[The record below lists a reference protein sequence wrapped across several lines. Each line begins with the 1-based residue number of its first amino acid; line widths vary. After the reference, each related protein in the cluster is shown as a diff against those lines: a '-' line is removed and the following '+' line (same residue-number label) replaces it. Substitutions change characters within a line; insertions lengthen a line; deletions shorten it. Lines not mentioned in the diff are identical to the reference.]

1 MRRVR
6 GQGRAVSDMVVGTA
20 AVTPV
25 MATGS
30 VRAEQ
35 VNQLLLGELAALLER
50 DGEWLRI
57 RTELDGYEGWVNAG
71 YVRQLSPL
79 EAEAWRRAAR
89 GWSEGA
95 RVSVGRDVVALP
107 LRARVTLEEGLV
119 TLPDG
124 RAGRIIEGRVRSA
137 DTAAEEARRAMPH
150 RWALDHFRGA
160 PYQWGGVTPWGV
172 DCSGLVQTTYA
183 ARGVVL
189 PRDSSKQA
197 AAGEAVPL
205 DAIAP
210 GDLLFFHSEHGSH
223 ISHVAFAAEDD
234 SLIHSTIACG
244 GVVEEPFTPGS
255 RAGTALRPRLVA
267 ARRISGRS

>member
-1 MRRVR
+1 MS
-6 GQGRAVSDMVVGTA
+6 GLVVGTA
-20 AVTPV
+20 AVAPV

-35 VNQLLLGELAALLER
+35 VTQLLLGELAALLDD

-57 RTELDGYEGWVNAG
+57 RTELDGYEGWVNTG
-71 YVRQLSPL
+71 YVRRLTPL
-79 EAEAWRRAAR
+79 EAEEWRRTAR
-89 GWSEGA
+89 GWSDGA

-107 LRARVTLEEGLV
+107 LRARVVLDEGLV

-124 RAGRIIEGRVRSA
+124 RAGRIVEGQVRA
-137 DTAAEEARRAMPH
+137 AETAVEEARRAAPH
-150 RWALDHFRGA
+150 RWALEHFRGA
-160 PYQWGGVTPWGV
+160 PYQWGGLTPWGV

-183 ARGVVL
+183 ARGFVL

-223 ISHVAFAAEDD
+223 ISHVAFAAEHD
-234 SLIHSTIACG
+234 SLIHSTISCG

-255 RAGTALRPRLVA
+255 RAGQALRPRLVA
-267 ARRISGRS
+267 ARRITGRG

>member
-1 MRRVR
+1 
-6 GQGRAVSDMVVGTA
+6 MVVGTA
-20 AVTPV
+20 AVAPV

-35 VNQLLLGELAALLER
+35 VTQLLLGELAALLAR
-50 DGEWLRI
+50 DGEWLHI
-57 RTELDGYEGWVNAG
+57 RTDLDGYEGWVNAG
-71 YVRQLSPL
+71 YVRVLTPL
-79 EAEAWRRAAR
+79 EAEEWRRAAR

-95 RVSVGRDVVALP
+95 RVSVGRDLVPLP
-107 LRARVTLEEGLV
+107 LRARVVLEEGLV

-124 RAGRIIEGRVRSA
+124 RAGRIVEGQVRA
-137 DTAAEEARRAMPH
+137 TDTAADDARRAAPH

-160 PYQWGGVTPWGV
+160 PYQWGGLTPWGV

-183 ARGVVL
+183 ARGIML

-197 AAGEAVPL
+197 TAGEVVPL

-223 ISHVAFAAEDD
+223 ISHVAFAAENDT
-234 SLIHSTIACG
+234 LIHSTISCG

-255 RAGTALRPRLVA
+255 RAGEALRARLVA
-267 ARRISGRS
+267 ARRIPGGK

>member
-6 GQGRAVSDMVVGTA
+6 GEGGQVSGMVVGTA
-20 AVTPV
+20 AVAPV
-25 MATGS
+25 MAAGS

-35 VNQLLLGELAALLER
+35 VTQLLLGELAALLQR

-71 YVRQLSPL
+71 YVRELSPL
-79 EAEAWRRAAR
+79 EGEAWRRAAL

-95 RVSVGRDVVALP
+95 RVSVGRDIVALP
-107 LRARVTLEEGLV
+107 LRSRVALEDGIV

-137 DTAAEEARRAMPH
+137 DAAAEEARRATPH
-150 RWALDHFRGA
+150 RWALEHFRGA

-197 AAGEAVPL
+197 TAGEAVPL

-234 SLIHSTIACG
+234 GLIHSTIACG
-244 GVVEEPFTPGS
+244 GVIEEPFAPDS
-255 RAGTALRPRLVA
+255 RAGRALRPRLVS
-267 ARRISGRS
+267 ARRIAGRG